1 VCNLYKRQDLKPHV
15 KIYIDLGEYEI
26 TKREVLDMAYV
37 LAEAYP
43 DEGKYVS
50 SFGFLT
56 YKIERTSEHVV
67 VEVYEG
73 WGYHGMYGFEIN
85 MC

>member
-1 VCNLYKRQDLKPHV
+1 
-15 KIYIDLGEYEI
+15 
-26 TKREVLDMAYV
+26 MAYV